1 MSTLY
6 GVSSD
11 CAPRYDSS
19 QQIEAYD
26 CPNTYETINGNV
38 TMNGVAGTWIQQYVW
53 ITSVVNSA
61 STTQEFRDEFS
72 FTMTVDVSDPSGGCA
87 DLIPVFTDS
96 STTDQAE
103 FIDDGASKVIYARE
117 VSTPGCVNRTDY
129 YIMIDGNPVLYV
141 ASSGNPPIITA
152 SGGFPGAATSQY
164 TYDILPYI
172 EVTW

>member
-1 MSTLY
+1 
-6 GVSSD
+6 
-11 CAPRYDSS
+11 
-19 QQIEAYD
+19 
-26 CPNTYETINGNV
+26 
-38 TMNGVAGTWIQQYVW
+38 MNGVAGTWIQQYVW

-61 STTQEFRDEFS
+61 TTTQEFRDEFS

-87 DLIPVFTDS
+87 DLTPVFTDS
-96 STTDQAE
+96 STTNQAE

-129 YIMIDGNPVLYV
+129 YIMIDGNPVLYD
-141 ASSGNPPIITA
+141 ASSGTAPMITA

-172 EVTW
+172 EVTWYSSFATSLDISENSDGNYEV